1 MVHACGYSFM
11 TISGDK
17 DSATRSDHYYNRFH
31 LPPLLHSYILH
42 CHLIASNIPEE
53 AFREEERIAVDR

>member
-1 MVHACGYSFM
+1 M

-53 AFREEERIAVDR
+53 AFREEERIADDR